1 MTDSGTPTIPE
12 FPFARLRRWPD
23 LESPELVAVDAA
35 DRLLLDELSDALK
48 QDPSLAASTLVII
61 GDTHG
66 ALTLGALSLGE
77 LGLHG
82 PGARCGSVRV
92 HQDTRSGELALDA
105 NAATLA
111 EFLPVEATFAHH
123 SLDAELVAGARIVI
137 VRLPRGLEQLE
148 QWAALIA
155 AHAAPDVLVLAGG
168 RIKHMTLGMNEIL
181 GHSFDTVEASL
192 AQQKSRVLRVRGPRV
207 DEAQAAEKLWPK
219 RQFHAD
225 ADLTVCAEGGVF
237 AGTSI
242 DIGTMSLLAVLDRV
256 SGTQGQRIIDFGC
269 GTGVLATTL
278 ARLRP
283 TAHIIASDQS
293 AAAVA
298 SARATAEA
306 NGVGDRVEVVLDD
319 GLSSQPDES
328 ADLIVFNPPFH
339 SGAAVHAGTSMRL
352 FAEAGRVLKPGGEL
366 WVVANRHLSYKP
378 ALRTLV
384 GSTREIRRNAKFT
397 VTASIKDGGADA
409 AQRAERRAE
418 RRPDGLK
425 PTHRLH

>member
-1 MTDSGTPTIPE
+1 MTESGSATPPE
-12 FPFARLRRWPD
+12 FPFAKLRRWPD

-35 DRLLLDELSDALK
+35 DRLLLEELSDALTR
-48 QDPSLAASTLVII
+48 DPSLTASDLVVI

-66 ALTLGALSLGE
+66 ALTLGAISFGE
-77 LGLHG
+77 LGLEG
-82 PGARCGSVRV
+82 PAARLTHVKV
-92 HQDTRSGELALDA
+92 HQDTRSGELAFDA
-105 NAATLA
+105 NAAAFA
-111 EFLPVEATFAHH
+111 EFLPVGATFTHH
-123 SLDAELVAGARIVI
+123 ALNAQLVAGARIVI
-137 VRLPRGLEQLE
+137 LRLPRALEQLE

-168 RIKHMTLGMNEIL
+168 RIKHMTLGMNEVM
-181 GHSFDTVEASL
+181 GRYFDTVEASL

-207 DEAQAAEKLWPK
+207 EEARQAAATWPK
-219 RQFHAD
+219 RQYHAD

-242 DIGTMSLLAVLDRV
+242 DIGTLSLLAVLDRI
-256 SGTQGQRIIDFGC
+256 SGKQGQRIIDFGC
-269 GTGVLATTL
+269 GTGILATQL

-283 TAHIIASDQS
+283 TAHVIASDQS

-306 NGVGDRVEVVLDD
+306 NGVGGRVEVILDD
-319 GLSSQPDES
+319 GLSMQADES

-339 SGAAVHAGTSMRL
+339 SGAAVHAGTSTRL

-378 ALRTLV
+378 ILKNLV
-384 GSTREIRRNAKFT
+384 GPTREVRRNAKFT
-397 VTASIKDGGADA
+397 VTASVKDGGF
-409 AQRAERRAE
+409 R
-418 RRPDGLK
+418 
-425 PTHRLH
+425 

>member
-1 MTDSGTPTIPE
+1 MTESGTASPPE
-12 FPFARLRRWPD
+12 FPFAELRRWPD

-48 QDPSLAASTLVII
+48 SDPSLSASELVVI

-66 ALTLGALSLGE
+66 ALTLGALSFGE
-77 LGLHG
+77 HGLEG
-82 PGARCGSVRV
+82 PAASFLRVRV
-92 HQDTRSGELALDA
+92 HQDARSGELALEA
-105 NAATLA
+105 NAASLA
-111 EFLPVEATFAHH
+111 EYLPAGASFTHH
-123 SLDAELVAGARIVI
+123 ALTPDLVAGARIVI
-137 VRLPRGLEQLE
+137 LRLPRALEQLD

-155 AHAAPDVLVLAGG
+155 AHAAPDVVVLAGG
-168 RIKHMTLGMNEIL
+168 RIKHMTLGMNEVL
-181 GHSFDTVEASL
+181 GRYFDTVEASL

-207 DEAQAAEKLWPK
+207 EEARAAESTWPR

-225 ADLTVCAEGGVF
+225 VDLTVCAQGGVF
-237 AGTSI
+237 AGTSV
-242 DIGTMSLLAVLDRV
+242 DIGTLSLLAVLDRV
-256 SGTQGQRIIDFGC
+256 SGKQGQRIIDFGC
-269 GTGVLATTL
+269 GTGILATQL

-283 TAHIIASDQS
+283 TAHVIASDQS

-306 NGVGDRVEVVLDD
+306 NGVGDRVEVMLDD

-339 SGAAVHAGTSMRL
+339 SGAAVHAGTSLRL

-425 PTHRLH
+425 PSHRLY